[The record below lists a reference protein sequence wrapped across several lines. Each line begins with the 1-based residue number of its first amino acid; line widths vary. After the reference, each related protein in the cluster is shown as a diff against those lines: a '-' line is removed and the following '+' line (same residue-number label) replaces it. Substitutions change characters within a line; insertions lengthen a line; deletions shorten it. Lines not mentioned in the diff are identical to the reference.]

1 VPRVLV
7 VHAATKVIRARTVRR
22 EQRARMALRVPKGS
36 QDTPATPATPAPL
49 DTAARAVRVPK
60 VILVHK
66 VPKAQKAPKGF
77 KVVPDK
83 LE

>member
-1 VPRVLV
+1 M
-7 VHAATKVIRARTVRR
+7 VHAATKAILDQTVRR
-22 EQRARMALRVPKGS
+22 EQRVEMASLDLKVS

-77 KVVPDK
+77 KVVPVK
-83 LE
+83 QE

>member
-1 VPRVLV
+1 MIL
-7 VHAATKVIRARTVRR
+7 
-22 EQRARMALRVPKGS
+22 
-36 QDTPATPATPAPL
+36 ATPVPL

-66 VPKAQKAPKGF
+66 VSKAQKAPKGF